1 MNVEVALHAPSG
13 GRTMPVMRVSLLA
26 RLVSHPPVDFGPDR
40 RPARLPRLTTRLP
53 RTTYH
58 RAHRAGA
65 GAPSVSALRSE
76 TSRFRFPAVGRATRL
91 PARRPALPFGLPRAR
106 RA

>member
-1 MNVEVALHAPSG
+1 
-13 GRTMPVMRVSLLA
+13 MPDMRVSLVV
-26 RLVSHPPVDFGPDR
+26 RLVSHPTIDFGSDR
-40 RPARLPRLTTRLP
+40 RSARLPRLGIGGP

-58 RAHRAGA
+58 RGRGTSVTV
-65 GAPSVSALRSE
+65 PSVAALRSE